1 MKKYRKDIERMGS
14 AMKMVRNPKDWTPPG
29 QETTPEQKAQHGSN
43 RTPTPPSDPYGVKKL
58 KATPQS
64 ERDKVSMNKVLNK
77 INKSDPSG
85 MQRMY
90 KNTGRIDMVGH
101 PGEYVMGGGAV
112 GGFKT
117 AKTLMGK
124 AFEKGS
130 KYVAKNQYKIV
141 ANTL

>member
-1 MKKYRKDIERMGS
+1 MALKRTGRKL
-14 AMKMVRNPKDWTPPG
+14 PLTWTPPG
-29 QETTPEQKAQHGSN
+29 PTTPEQKAQHASN
-43 RTPTPPSDPYGVKKL
+43 HIPIPPSDPYGIKKW

-64 ERDKVSMNKVLNK
+64 ERDKVSMNKVLSK

-90 KNTGRIDMVGH
+90 KNTGRISMVGH
-101 PGEYVMGGGAV
+101 PGEYIMGGGAV

-130 KYVAKNQYKIV
+130 KYVAKNQHKIV
-141 ANTL
+141 ANTIY